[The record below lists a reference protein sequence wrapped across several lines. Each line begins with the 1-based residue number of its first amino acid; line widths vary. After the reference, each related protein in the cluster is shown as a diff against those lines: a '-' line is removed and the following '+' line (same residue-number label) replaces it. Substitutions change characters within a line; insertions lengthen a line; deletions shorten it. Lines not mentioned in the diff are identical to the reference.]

1 MPISIEELASWK
13 AGNVFHGNIVAVY
26 RTMLD
31 KLRKTNEIFRADL
44 TDSKGEMTITLNL
57 RGNLVK
63 EHEEKLVAGKAIYVK
78 DFKIAPKTDYDH
90 CESECILV
98 ADQQTTIENIPLV
111 CQEYTF
117 IPNTC
122 IKELLQTVDKY
133 VVGTIGAI
141 VTSTKISGSQY
152 ILEIKDGNSD
162 YDKAIV
168 SKFASIHLS
177 CKNFSSCSFYCK
189 IIDLLSS
196 HTATTVS
203 DICT

>member
-1 MPISIEELASWK
+1 MPISIEELTSWK
-13 AGNVFHGNIVAVY
+13 AGNVFHGNIVVVY

-63 EHEEKLVAGKAIYVK
+63 EHEEKLVTGKAICVK

-133 VVGTIGAI
+133 AVGTIGAI
-141 VTSTKISGSQY
+141 VTSTKKSGSQY

-168 SKFASIHLS
+168 SKFTSIHLS
-177 CKNFSSCSFYCK
+177 CKIFSSCYLYCK
-189 IIDLLSS
+189 IIDLLS
-196 HTATTVS
+196 
-203 DICT
+203 

>member
-1 MPISIEELASWK
+1 MPISIEELTSWK

-63 EHEEKLVAGKAIYVK
+63 EHEEKLVAGKAICVK

-98 ADQQTTIENIPLV
+98 ADQKTTIENIPLV

-133 VVGTIGAI
+133 AVGTIGAI

-162 YDKAIV
+162 HDKAIV
-168 SKFASIHLS
+168 SKFASIHLC
-177 CKNFSSCSFYCK
+177 CKIFSSCSFYCK
-189 IIDLLSS
+189 IIDLLS
-196 HTATTVS
+196 
-203 DICT
+203 

>member
-1 MPISIEELASWK
+1 MPISIEELTSCK
-13 AGNVFHGNIVAVY
+13 AGNVFHGNIVVAY

-31 KLRKTNEIFRADL
+31 KLRKTNEILRADL
-44 TDSKGEMTITLNL
+44 TDAKSEMTITLNL

-63 EHEEKLVAGKAIYVK
+63 QHEEKLVSGRAICVK

-111 CQEYTF
+111 CTVYSF

-122 IKELLQTVDKY
+122 IKGLLQTMDRY
-133 VVGTIGAI
+133 AVGTVGAI
-141 VTSTKISGSQY
+141 VTGAKKSDTQY
-152 ILEIKDGNSD
+152 TLEIKDGNSE

-177 CKNFSSCSFYCK
+177 CKILSCCSLYSK
-189 IIDLLSS
+189 IIDLLS
-196 HTATTVS
+196 
-203 DICT
+203 